1 MAKSKSFFGVRKG
14 STKSHT
20 YSVYHGQQ
28 ITKDRWTQVKNPQ
41 TDAQMRQ
48 RMIVKMV
55 ANMRSQLKDTLQNT
69 FEGLSGQ
76 EALRKFTSENCKKG
90 AITPISWVKKDE
102 MSAGVADYIVSDG
115 TLEGYTYENG
125 MYQMNQ
131 PSTEQLDTSKTQYDS
146 STEPNNLISMPIV
159 LETVEHILG
168 IDEENFL
175 IIIIAPIYNN
185 NIPNKYITRTT
196 EISKKNIENG
206 TWTLESFDVNEE
218 EDYEYNIDI
227 SNEKQDLYITM
238 QGSTTTSEMLPQAF
252 NIDTQNSMTAII
264 KANTNKQYS
273 KERIQPL
280 QLTHK
285 TTYEEAKATYM
296 DAKNTGK
303 SDKYLNNGGSGV
315 DIAGGGN

>member
-102 MSAGVADYIVSDG
+102 MSAGVADYIVSQG
-115 TLEGYTYENG
+115 TLEPTKTMMVGDVQYHAYNTNYIPDTQEYEEVGGNHPLSEYPNIAQSLMKG
-125 MYQMNQ
+125 LGCAENDTLIFVYQETQNQ
-131 PSTEQLDTSKTQYDS
+131 TSNYATTENLNYHSNTITFNNDGLKQWEVTEYAFEEFIQIQKYGTTKPITIEFDEVDENECPIYIESTNSQRVTNFAIVHVSENKISTERILL
-146 STEPNNLISMPIV
+146 TEPIQ
-159 LETVEHILG
+159 
-168 IDEENFL
+168 
-175 IIIIAPIYNN
+175 
-185 NIPNKYITRTT
+185 
-196 EISKKNIENG
+196 EI
-206 TWTLESFDVNEE
+206 
-218 EDYEYNIDI
+218 
-227 SNEKQDLYITM
+227 
-238 QGSTTTSEMLPQAF
+238 
-252 NIDTQNSMTAII
+252 
-264 KANTNKQYS
+264 
-273 KERIQPL
+273 
-280 QLTHK
+280 
-285 TTYEEAKATYM
+285 TYEEAKATYM